1 MKTKISTIRQV
12 LAIAMLLFVSI
23 AAVAQTELQQAQA
36 LKAKYDYSQA
46 IKMYISSFKTTPALV
61 ADMRE
66 LSECYMMLNDTKSA
80 EEWLSKIVLMDGST
94 ADDVLHYADVLKT
107 NGKYNEATLQYKTYE
122 KLDPT
127 GQERATNGISS
138 CNDALGWIANPPYVT
153 VINAQ
158 AFNSENCDFGVIKFG
173 DGYIFSSDRKL
184 SDKVYANDEIYGW
197 TGRPYLKL
205 YYITGVNSSIPAGN
219 AEPISGLNNKYQNG
233 AGVYDEA
240 DNTIYFTRTKM
251 VRVSMRPVNSDP
263 TSWFDNSKAGD
274 YVNRWEIYSA
284 KYNNGKWDDV
294 KSFEYN
300 DAENYSVGQPA
311 ISPDGKVMYFVS
323 DMAGGFGKTDIYFC
337 TKSADGKW
345 SKPVNAGSKINTEG
359 REAFPFI
366 DKDGKLYFSSDGL
379 PGMGGLDIFSAEGS
393 ENGWSDPVNLK
404 YPMNS
409 SKDDFSVY
417 FTETGTTGYLSSNRD
432 GGKGEDD
439 IYYFAPDPPKTLILA
454 GLTKERSNDSLNIL
468 SGVTIKMDDKENNIS
483 GTLTSNDQ
491 GRFYAKI
498 DCNTAYDLAAS
509 KEGHFAQS
517 KTVKMECITKHD
529 TLFVEM
535 ILDKYVINQ
544 PIVLKNIYYD
554 FDKWNI
560 RPDAAT
566 ELDKLVNI
574 LSENP
579 EINIELGSHTDS
591 RGSFTYNDVLSQK
604 RAESAVAY
612 IISKGISAGRITAK
626 GYGERVPVNQ
636 CVDGVKCSEEDFQLN
651 RRTEF
656 KVTSITNKIIEQ

>member
-1 MKTKISTIRQV
+1 MKTKILYIRRILTV
-12 LAIAMLLFVSI
+12 SLLLFISI
-23 AAVAQTELQQAQA
+23 SAVAQTELQQAQA
-36 LKAKYDYSQA
+36 LKAKYDYSEA
-46 IKMYISSFKTTPALV
+46 IKMYLSSFKSTPALV
-61 ADMRE
+61 YDMRE
-66 LSECYMMLNDTKSA
+66 ITECYMMINDTKSA
-80 EEWLSKIVLMDGST
+80 EEWLSKIVSQSEAT
-94 ADDVLHYADVLKT
+94 AEDVLHYADVLKT
-107 NGKYNEATLQYKTYE
+107 NGNYNEAITQFKDYALLNPSDNDNAAKE
-122 KLDPT
+122 
-127 GQERATNGISS
+127 ISS
-138 CNDALGWIANPPYVT
+138 CKDALSWIADPPYIT
-153 VINAQ
+153 VNNAEV
-158 AFNSENCDFGVIKFG
+158 FNSENCDFGVMKFG

-184 SDKVYANDEIYGW
+184 SDKVYTNDEIYGW

-205 YYITGVNSSIPAGN
+205 YYISGINSSNPASK
-219 AEPISGLNNKYQNG
+219 AEPVTGLNAKYQNG

-251 VRVSMRPVNSDP
+251 VRISMRPVNSDP

-284 KYNNGKWDDV
+284 KNTDGKWENV

-300 DAENYSVGQPA
+300 NAENYSVGQPA
-311 ISPDGKVMYFVS
+311 VSPVGKVMYFVS

-337 TKSADGKW
+337 TKLSDGKW

-379 PGMGGLDIFSAEGS
+379 PGMGGLDIFYAEGI

-404 YPMNS
+404 YPMNT

-454 GLTKERSNDSLNIL
+454 GITKERSNDSLNIL
-468 SGVTIKMDDKENNIS
+468 SGVTIKMEDKVNNVS
-483 GTLTSNDQ
+483 GTLTSNTD
-491 GRFYAKI
+491 GRFFAKI
-498 DCNTAYDLAAS
+498 DCNTAYDLAAT
-509 KEGHFAQS
+509 KTGHFAASATVQS
-517 KTVKMECITKHD
+517 ECRTKHD
-529 TLFVEM
+529 TVFVEL
-535 ILDKYVINQ
+535 ILDKYVINK
-544 PIVLKNIYYD
+544 PIVIKNIYYD

-566 ELDKLVNI
+566 ELDKLVAI
-574 LSENP
+574 LAENS
-579 EINIELGSHTDS
+579 EINIELGSHTDA
-591 RGSFTYNDVLSQK
+591 RGSFTYNDALSQK
-604 RAESAVAY
+604 RAESAVDY
-612 IISKGISAGRITAK
+612 IISKGILSGRITAK

-636 CVDGVKCSEEDFQLN
+636 CIDGVKCSEEDFQLN

-656 KVTSITNKIIEQ
+656 KVTSITNNIIEQ